1 MKTWYNPTMTK
12 YNDKKQTRINSL
24 AEAQKLAF
32 APLTFQ
38 AVATMLDIGLLKL
51 LDENFL
57 SLKDI
62 INKLKSDEYTVKTLL
77 QIAVVSDIVNLENGK
92 YKLSKKGE
100 TFLYDDMTIANFN
113 FVKDICY
120 LGASELTKS
129 FKNKSPEGL
138 KKFIKNFDTIYP
150 LVPNLDEPMKS
161 SWYNF
166 DNLYSDNCFD
176 KVFEII
182 SSKYKKILDIGGN
195 TGKFEKICLKNKGI
209 NITMLDLPENI
220 SARINNPELKGCNFF
235 PIDVLESNI
244 NYPKMENC
252 AVLMSQ
258 FLDCFSKEQIV
269 KILTDLKN
277 NLDEKSGIFILEPFT
292 DKQPFEAGEYSL
304 VHISLYFTCMA
315 NGVSKMYEQDEMCE
329 LVNKSGLKVVKIHE
343 NIGPFG
349 YTMLECAKN
358 GMV

>member
-1 MKTWYNPTMTK
+1 MIKRAE
-12 YNDKKQTRINSL
+12 KKQSRITAL
-24 AEAQKLAF
+24 ADAQKLVF

-38 AVATMLDIGLLKL
+38 AIGTMLDIGLIKL
-51 LDENFL
+51 LDNN
-57 SLKDI
+57 SLTIKEI
-62 INKLKSDEYTVKTLL
+62 IKALNSDEYTVKTLL
-77 QIAVVSDIVNLENGK
+77 QIAKIVGIVEKDSDK
-92 YKLSKKGE
+92 YRLSKTGE
-100 TFLYDDMTIANFN
+100 AFLYDDMTVANFN

-138 KKFIKNFDTIYP
+138 KKFIKDSETIYP
-150 LVPNLDEPMKS
+150 LVPNLEEPLKS

-176 KVFEII
+176 KVCEII
-182 SSKYKKILDIGGN
+182 SSKYKNIFDIGGN
-195 TGKFEKICLKNKGI
+195 TGKFEKICLKNKDI
-209 NITMLDLPENI
+209 NVTMLDLPENI
-220 SARINNPELKGCNFF
+220 SARIDNPELKGCNFY
-235 PIDVLESNI
+235 PVDVLDKNI
-244 NYPKMENC
+244 KYPKMKNC

-277 NLDEKSGIFILEPFT
+277 NIDTESGVFILEPFM

-315 NGVSKMYEQDEMCE
+315 NGVSKMYEQSEMTD
-329 LVNKSGLKVVKIHE
+329 LVKQAGLTVSKIYDD
-343 NIGPFG
+343 IGPFG
-349 YTMLECAKN
+349 YTMLECKKD